1 MIPCADP
8 KAQYLAR
15 QERVDQAI
23 RRVLDSGW
31 YVLGKEVE
39 GFESEFASYCRTPH
53 CLGVGNGTEAL
64 HLALSALGVGP
75 GDEVITASLTA
86 SATAAA
92 IVMCGA
98 TPVFADVDAETMVL
112 DPEAVEAV
120 LTPRTKALVPVHI
133 YGHPVDMDAM
143 LSIAGECGLVVVE
156 DCAQAPGAMWKG
168 HPSGS
173 MGHAGCF
180 SFYPTKNLGALG
192 DGGAVVTR
200 DSALDEKMRAMRE
213 YGWKERFVSSGP
225 GWNTRLD
232 ELQAAVLRA
241 KLPWLDEGNQ
251 ARRSL
256 ASLYAKG
263 LEGLPLTLPQE
274 GRDAFHVYHLF
285 VVRSPRREALLSHL
299 RAAGIGA
306 GVHYPV
312 PCHGQSAF
320 SGAGVSLP
328 ETEKASAEV
337 FSLPMF
343 PELSEE
349 QAWRVVE
356 AVRSF
361 FNG

>member
-75 GDEVITASLTA
+75 GDEVVTASLTA

-143 LSIAGECGLVVVE
+143 LSIAGERGLVVVE

-168 HPSGS
+168 I
-173 MGHAGCF
+173 
-180 SFYPTKNLGALG
+180 LGI
-192 DGGAVVTR
+192 
-200 DSALDEKMRAMRE
+200 
-213 YGWKERFVSSGP
+213 YG
-225 GWNTRLD
+225 
-232 ELQAAVLRA
+232 
-241 KLPWLDEGNQ
+241 
-251 ARRSL
+251 ARR
-256 ASLYAKG
+256 
-263 LEGLPLTLPQE
+263 
-274 GRDAFHVYHLF
+274 LF
-285 VVRSPRREALLSHL
+285 
-299 RAAGIGA
+299 
-306 GVHYPV
+306 
-312 PCHGQSAF
+312 
-320 SGAGVSLP
+320 
-328 ETEKASAEV
+328 
-337 FSLPMF
+337 
-343 PELSEE
+343 
-349 QAWRVVE
+349 
-356 AVRSF
+356 
-361 FNG
+361 